1 MVTINP
7 YLNFA
12 GNTEEAFNFYRSVFG
27 GEFTTLQRF
36 KDTPEAGRVPEKE
49 KNMLMHIALPLGKSN
64 TLMAADALESMGHKF
79 TPGDNIHLS
88 VETESKAE
96 ALKIFNGLSAGGT
109 VKMALA
115 DTFWGAYFGM
125 LKDKFGIHWMVSHTP
140 KNH

>member
-12 GNTEEAFNFYRSVFG
+12 GNSEEAFNFYRSVFG
-27 GEFTTLQRF
+27 GEFAVVQRF
-36 KDTPEAGRVPEKE
+36 KDSPESGRVPENA
-49 KNMLMHIALPLGKSN
+49 KNMLMHIALPLGREN
-64 TLMAADALESMGHKF
+64 TLMATDALESMGHKF

-88 VETESKAE
+88 VEAESKAE

-109 VKMALA
+109 VKMPMA

-125 LKDKFGIHWMVSHTP
+125 LKDKFGIHWMVSHSP
-140 KNH
+140 KK